1 MTNDLTINDDGWTDA
16 AAEAH
21 ERVLRGTLLRFADW
35 TWSRGREATPVEKG
49 TCLIA
54 TGVAAAWVKW
64 AGGKPVE
71 YRMKPSGQP
80 MAAREALGDNDT
92 AAWESPDGK
101 PRDPWQNTRFVYLVD
116 PNTAEAF
123 TFSTSSWGGREAVI
137 NLGDAIERVRRA
149 GHPGAL
155 PVVELQALPW
165 PTRYGRKSKPL
176 FKIVD
181 WRVNGGGVWDAPQL
195 ASPEEVY
202 EP

>member
-1 MTNDLTINDDGWTDA
+1 
-16 AAEAH
+16 
-21 ERVLRGTLLRFADW
+21 
-35 TWSRGREATPVEKG
+35 
-49 TCLIA
+49 
-54 TGVAAAWVKW
+54 VKW

-71 YRMKPSGQP
+71 YRMKPAGKP
-80 MAAREALGDNDT
+80 MPDRETLGDTDET
-92 AAWESPDGK
+92 LWEPGPDKK
-101 PRDPWQNTRFVYLVD
+101 PRDPWQNSRFVYLID
-116 PNTAEAF
+116 PNTAEAL
-123 TFSTSSWGGREAVI
+123 TFSTASWGGREAVI

-181 WRVNGGGVWDAPQL
+181 WRTSGDGVWDAPQL
-195 ASPEEVY
+195 PSPELEIY